1 MPTNSGDL
9 EQVRSNALQTVADY
23 RHIVISLEVKRIT
36 GSRVGS
42 MIWERRCW
50 IFYRRFCYYMHVGYL
65 VVRVC
70 RLIEDARFRVN
81 FVFTRAASTNRVLF
95 DRMVIHINRARSMA
109 RISALLEL
117 MERNLILNSEIRTRY
132 AVTIIRQLRRDVQP
146 PYRIFDPAGL
156 DQEMWYRTVCRLT
169 LGLTPDGLYHPDP
182 IPPPINPAETPE
194 QD

>member
-42 MIWERRCW
+42 MMWERRCW
-50 IFYRRFCYYMHVGYL
+50 RQFFYYMHMGYL

-95 DRMVIHINRARSMA
+95 DRMVIHINRARSVA

-132 AVTIIRQLRRDVQP
+132 AVTIIRQLRHDVQP
-146 PYRIFDPAGL
+146 LYRIFDPAEL
-156 DQEMWYRTVCRLT
+156 DQEMWYRTV
-169 LGLTPDGLYHPDP
+169 
-182 IPPPINPAETPE
+182 
-194 QD
+194 